1 MKNLELSE
9 SISNLL
15 VVSALGAAILP
26 FVLGDKLV
34 LIVVALMH
42 EGAVLVD
49 QVGSFVLNLVR

>member
-42 EGAVLVD
+42 EGAVWVD